1 MVFTSPSFLFFF
13 LPVFLAVYYLLPA
26 KLRNVFILL
35 ASLAFI
41 FSSSGGLILILL
53 FVILSS
59 FIFSQLIEQ
68 AEGARRLAFLST
80 GVALNLLPL
89 LYLKYSEFG
98 ATALNQAL
106 LYTGAFGFF
115 TVNKV
120 ALPIGISF
128 YTFHALSYLWDVNKK
143 AVTPS
148 KSLID
153 FGMYM
158 VNFPQ
163 LIAGPIVR
171 YAEIVDRV
179 RVRPILQEN
188 VYAGITTFCFGLAKK
203 SALADPMGLL
213 ADRIFGLPH
222 DQLTTPV
229 AWLGAFAYSLQ
240 IYYDFSGYS
249 DMAIGL
255 GRLMGFE
262 FPQNF
267 NQPYRSQSIT
277 EFWQRWHMTLSRWF
291 RDYVYIPLGGNRRGP
306 MRTYVNLIVVFFLCG
321 LWHGAAYQFIVWGL
335 YHGLLLI
342 IERVLAERCRF
353 VPRGSVAQA
362 VAFLLVL
369 IGWVFFRAPN
379 LIDAKN
385 FLFIMSGFHQG
396 NAAFFS
402 LHFYLTGDKIAA
414 LIAGTILAIFPFE
427 RFNWFF
433 GDTWPALALRGGL
446 SLACVL
452 YSAGLIAENGFN
464 PFIYF
469 KF

>member
-1 MVFTSPSFLFFF
+1 MVFTSPSFLFLF
-13 LPVFLAVYYLLPA
+13 LPIFLGAYYLLPDR
-26 KLRNVFILL
+26 LRNLFILL
-35 ASLAFI
+35 ASVMFI
-41 FSSSGGLILILL
+41 FTSSGNLTFILL

-59 FIFSQLIEQ
+59 FIFALLIER
-68 AEGARRLAFLST
+68 AHASWRVVLLAASVVIT
-80 GVALNLLPL
+80 LLPL
-89 LYLKYSEFG
+89 LYFKYSAFG
-98 ATALNQAL
+98 AGVLNQAL
-106 LYTGAFGFF
+106 SYVGAFGS
-115 TVNKV
+115 VSLNQA

-143 AVTPS
+143 TVPPS
-148 KSLID
+148 RSLVD

-179 RVRPILQEN
+179 RVRPITQETL
-188 VYAGITTFCFGLAKK
+188 YAGTITFCFGLAKK
-203 SALADPMGLL
+203 SALADPMGYL

-222 DQLTTPV
+222 DQLTASV
-229 AWLGAFAYSLQ
+229 AWVGAFAYSLQ

-267 NQPYRSQSIT
+267 NQPYRSQNIT
-277 EFWQRWHMTLSRWF
+277 EFWHRWHMTLSRWF

-306 MRTYVNLIVVFFLCG
+306 TRAYVNLIVVFFLCG
-321 LWHGAAYQFIVWGL
+321 LWHGAAYQFIIWGL

-342 IERVLAERCRF
+342 VERVLAKRWRF
-353 VPRGSVAQA
+353 VPQGYLAQA

-379 LIDAKN
+379 LAAATD
-385 FLFIMSGFHQG
+385 FLSVMSGFHQG
-396 NAAFFS
+396 TAAFYS
-402 LHFYLTGDKIAA
+402 LNFYLTGDKIAV
-414 LIAGTILAIFPFE
+414 LIAGTALAIFPFE
-427 RFNWFF
+427 RFKWLFVN
-433 GDTWPALALRGGL
+433 TWPSLMVRGSL
-446 SLACVL
+446 SVACLL